1 MKESSAPSR
10 KAGELAQPGCAMT
23 GFLFQV
29 AGSFPSLAL
38 VVFGERECA
47 QAMPRLTPPVSDLA
61 SWPVFTVALGER
73 EVMEGRAEE
82 RLEAALRVIARERKP
97 KGILVVST
105 CLADTIGADLE
116 ASCRKVQGETGVPI
130 RGLRTGGLRMRTQA
144 EVSDW
149 VVRTVMDLL
158 PASDEIDPDGVNL
171 VGYRTDRPPSRWLQ
185 SRVFRTEAARV
196 LDGMG
201 LRLMGCVPVGAV
213 EEDWARIAR
222 GAVTVVS
229 DRTIFQK
236 MLKRLDRPGHR
247 VLEAASPMGVAGTD
261 RFWREVGRETGRDPE
276 PAIEGDPERR
286 RALEA
291 LPKARDRWAGKSLAY
306 GIGSHHNFRPD
317 ELAQEGMADLPLFL
331 ELGFRVELVIQERD
345 RPEVHR
351 RIERNLQAM
360 GVDLSYRLF
369 YEPAVLKPVL
379 EEGGYDLAY
388 LPDFLGGQARAA
400 GVPMVRFGSMQPGW
414 WGAVR
419 SWSLLDAGGTPVFQQ
434 RYGRFLAPE
443 EGAGPGRGDGR
454 GGPRTGPGG
463 QG

>member
-1 MKESSAPSR
+1 MQESPSSSR

-23 GFLFQV
+23 GFLFQM

-47 QAMPRLTPPVSDLA
+47 QAMPRLTPPFSDLE

-82 RLEAALRVIARERKP
+82 RLEEALRGIARERSP
-97 KGILVVST
+97 RGIVVVST

-116 ASCRKVQGETGVPI
+116 APCRKVQAETGIPI

-149 VVRTVMDLL
+149 VTRTVMELL
-158 PASDEIDPDGVNL
+158 TSLEETVPEGVNL
-171 VGYRTDRPPSRWLQ
+171 VGYRTDRPPSRWLGA
-185 SRVFRTEAARV
+185 RAFRAEAART
-196 LDGMG
+196 LERMG
-201 LRLMGCVPVGAV
+201 LLLMGCVPVGAV
-213 EEDWARIAR
+213 EEDWTLLGRAP
-222 GAVTVVS
+222 VTLVS
-229 DRTIFQK
+229 DRALFQK

-247 VLEAASPMGVAGTD
+247 VVEAPSPMGTAGTD
-261 RFWREVGRETGRDPE
+261 RFWREVGQATGRDAE
-276 PAIEGDPERR
+276 AAIAEAPER
-286 RALEA
+286 LEA
-291 LPKARDRWAGKSLAY
+291 LQMLPEVRERWAGRSLAY

-351 RIERNLQAM
+351 RIERNLRAM
-360 GVDLSYRLF
+360 GVELPYRLF
-369 YEPAVLKPVL
+369 YEPAVLRPVL

-400 GVPMVRFGSMQPGW
+400 GVPMVRFGSVQPGW
-414 WGAVR
+414 WGAMR
-419 SWSLLDAGGTPVFQQ
+419 SWGLLRSGGAPVFQQ
-434 RYGRFLAPE
+434 RYGRYLDAEDDPGGRGSRADP
-443 EGAGPGRGDGR
+443 GAG
-454 GGPRTGPGG
+454 GGL
-463 QG
+463 